1 MQGRLSAG
9 VFPTVLRTLHGG
21 RLSGILRLT
30 YGEARSGLAF
40 ARGHLVR
47 GESSVP
53 QLHLGEVMVA
63 HGLLG
68 RPALERATLAVIAEH
83 KRLGQ
88 TLEDLGLLTHDQV
101 EEGLGLH
108 VREILTD
115 AFCWKDGAYAFDRS
129 TAPPT
134 PEEDYPLR
142 QSTGELLVGA
152 VRAIPSRE
160 VVVHAL
166 GRLDRVLLPAS
177 DPFLRFQRLALT
189 PVDGFVLSRIDGA
202 STARDVLSLTPL
214 APEAVE
220 NSLLSLVCAG
230 LVEFVSDG
238 AQPAARNTA
247 QFLRQE
253 ILDAYAA
260 LATRSPHEVL
270 GVPKGASAAEVKAAY
285 FRLARRYHP
294 DTQHDPALADLGEKL
309 ETLFFRIAAA
319 YEAITG
325 ALRQEPPAPA
335 PGQEG
340 ESAASP
346 VPAMVDA
353 DDLYKRAEERFGEG
367 RYWEA
372 IALLS
377 EVVAVATGRL
387 RPRARV
393 LLARAYLKYPEHVKG
408 AERELLAA
416 LQEDPDQAETY
427 YVLGTVY
434 KRGGLQSRAT
444 AMFRR
449 ATELNPRHRAAQ
461 AELDQ
466 AGEPPSPGALRKFL
480 GRP

>member
-9 VFPTVLRTLHGG
+9 AFPNVLRTLHGG
-21 RLSGILRLT
+21 RLSGVLRLT
-30 YGEARSGLAF
+30 YGEARSGLVF
-40 ARGHLVR
+40 SRGHLVR

-53 QLHLGEVMVA
+53 QLHMGEVMVA
-63 HGLLG
+63 HGMLS
-68 RPALERATLAVIAEH
+68 RDALEQATLAVIAEH

-88 TLEDLGLLTHDQV
+88 ALEDLGFLTHSQV

-115 AFCWKDGAYAFDRS
+115 AFCWKDGAYSFEEN
-129 TAPPT
+129 TAPSRL
-134 PEEDYPLR
+134 EDDYPLR
-142 QSTGELLVGA
+142 QSTAELVVGA

-160 VVVHAL
+160 VVLHAL

-177 DPFLRFQRLALT
+177 DPFLRFQRLTLT

-202 STARDVLSLTPL
+202 GTAGDVLSLTPL

-220 NSLLSLVCAG
+220 HSLLALVCAG
-230 LVEFVSDG
+230 LVEFVSE
-238 AQPAARNTA
+238 APKPTARNTA

-260 LATRSPHEVL
+260 LATRTPHEIL
-270 GVPKGASAAEVKAAY
+270 GVPPGASAAEVKAAY
-285 FRLARRYHP
+285 FLLARRYHP
-294 DTQHDPALADLGEKL
+294 DIQHDPALADLGEKL
-309 ETLFFRIAAA
+309 ETLFFRITAA
-319 YEAITG
+319 YDAITG
-325 ALRQEPPAPA
+325 TARREPLASSPEQEAGSDAPPGPA
-335 PGQEG
+335 T
-340 ESAASP
+340 
-346 VPAMVDA
+346 VDA

-377 EVVAVATGRL
+377 EVVTVATGRL

-393 LLARAYLKYPEHVKG
+393 LLARAYLKYPEHVKT
-408 AERELLAA
+408 AERELLTA
-416 LQEDPDQAETY
+416 LQEGPDQPETY

-466 AGEPPSPGALRKFL
+466 AGEPPTPGALRKFF